1 MTPLVLYSLII
12 GEPTLL
18 DPADSPSYPG
28 CPNLLAVQAAGI
40 RLTPDMHQ
48 PIADTRL
55 SWSPSPLVPLAAL
68 WATLWT
74 LVAIIESSYYIHSP
88 SIPRWQPLT
97 LILSLTCTVT
107 VWLTFELRSARYVR
121 FPLEPPRAWFLHH
134 LRRLPILAS
143 GYVVIVFGLRH
154 AVFALAGTH
163 YEHLPWGGQIP
174 FEVVKASLFY
184 CLWLGLVYGTLS
196 LLKSREQS
204 AKLGLVQKAL
214 VESQLAQL
222 QAQLRPHFLF
232 NTLNTV
238 SSLMQIDIVRA
249 DRVLTRLGDLL
260 RASLGAGSMS
270 TVPLQQELNLLRL
283 YGDIMQERF
292 SGRVHVDW
300 QIGEGASVIP
310 LPAMMLQPLLENA
323 FRYGVEQTTGVETIR
338 VAATHGQGRLMV
350 QIHNT
355 GSTLRDGWREGIG
368 LTNCRGRLRLL
379 YGDTASID
387 ISNHTEGGV
396 VVSVSLPISGAI
408 G

>member
-1 MTPLVLYSLII
+1 M
-12 GEPTLL
+12 EH
-18 DPADSPSYPG
+18 
-28 CPNLLAVQAAGI
+28 CQ
-40 RLTPDMHQ
+40 
-48 PIADTRL
+48 IAR
-55 SWSPSPLVPLAAL
+55 
-68 WATLWT
+68 
-74 LVAIIESSYYIHSP
+74 
-88 SIPRWQPLT
+88 
-97 LILSLTCTVT
+97 
-107 VWLTFELRSARYVR
+107 
-121 FPLEPPRAWFLHH
+121 
-134 LRRLPILAS
+134 
-143 GYVVIVFGLRH
+143 
-154 AVFALAGTH
+154 
-163 YEHLPWGGQIP
+163 
-174 FEVVKASLFY
+174 
-184 CLWLGLVYGTLS
+184 
-196 LLKSREQS
+196 KSREQS

-396 VVSVSLPISGAI
+396 VASVSLPIGGAV